1 MFNLQFLTWR
11 TTYGRPYY
19 SVTLR
24 ERDSCEQVRVAVA
37 DVPALVKKLCDLTST
52 WGEAT
57 AALEKVAAAPE
68 E

>member
-1 MFNLQFLTWR
+1 M
-11 TTYGRPYY
+11 
-19 SVTLR
+19 
-24 ERDSCEQVRVAVA
+24 AVA

-57 AALEKVAAAPE
+57 ASLEKVAAAPE